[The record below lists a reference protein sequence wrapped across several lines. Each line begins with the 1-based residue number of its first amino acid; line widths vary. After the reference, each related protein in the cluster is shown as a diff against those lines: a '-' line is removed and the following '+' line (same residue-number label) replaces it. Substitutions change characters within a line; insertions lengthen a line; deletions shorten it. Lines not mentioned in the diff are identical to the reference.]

1 MKKLLFIILIGFS
14 LASHA
19 GFFAKK
25 DWYWTE
31 DLNAYIATNKPLA
44 ESGEIKF
51 SDYYSKVISLL
62 DSFEISEKKLWE
74 VHMRK
79 FEADAYKAMLPYAI
93 KFEKNLITRAELDVL
108 RNKSNEASEAESKRL
123 SKIEKECK
131 WEATSRAG
139 NYSSLD
145 GDMTSNNPNKSI
157 AAAIVSG
164 FEIGSRQN
172 EFMQLCIDAKL

>member
-1 MKKLLFIILIGFS
+1 MKKIILIFFLFS
-14 LASHA
+14 SLTSYA
-19 GFFAKK
+19 GLFGKK

-31 DLNAYIATNKPLA
+31 DLIAYTNKNKPLA

-51 SDYYSKVISLL
+51 SDYYNNVISLL
-62 DSFEISEKKLWE
+62 ESFEISDKKLWE

-79 FEADAYKAMLPYAI
+79 FHLDTAKAMIPYAI
-93 KFEKNLITRAELDVL
+93 KFEKNQITRAELDVIREKL
-108 RNKSNEASEAESKRL
+108 NEASEAENNRL

-145 GDMTSNNPNKSI
+145 GDMSSNNPNKSL
-157 AAAIVSG
+157 AAAIVGG

-172 EFMQLCIDAKL
+172 ELMQLCIDAKL

>member
-1 MKKLLFIILIGFS
+1 MKKLIFILFLFS
-14 LASHA
+14 SLNSYA
-19 GFFAKK
+19 GLFDKK

-31 DLNAYIATNKPLA
+31 ELNAFTDKNKPLA

-62 DSFEISEKKLWE
+62 ESFDISDKKLWE

-79 FEADAYKAMLPYAI
+79 FELDAYKAMIPYAL
-93 KFEKNLITRAELDVL
+93 KYEKNQITRAELDTI
-108 RNKSNEASEAESKRL
+108 RNKSNEATEAEVKRL

-145 GDMTSNNPNKSI
+145 GDMTSNNPNKSL
-157 AAAIVSG
+157 AAAIVGG

-172 EFMQLCIDAKL
+172 ELMRLCIDAKI